1 MYRNGLLCFP
11 DGQEG
16 WNEIRRTGYP
26 CVFPVAQSTNGYDLD
41 VPNRIP
47 FDPREMNGNNQ
58 ENYRKAVEMLGGKM
72 IMLQGCGGKMAVTS
86 KKSKC
91 KKL

>member
-1 MYRNGLLCFP
+1 
-11 DGQEG
+11 
-16 WNEIRRTGYP
+16 
-26 CVFPVAQSTNGYDLD
+26 
-41 VPNRIP
+41 
-47 FDPREMNGNNQ
+47 
-58 ENYRKAVEMLGGKM
+58 M